1 MGALNTA
8 LLQLFILLSPG
19 FLFLLCFYAFSRL
32 TRSYSSRGLLFDAAS
47 LIVISTCL
55 HLTLILPY
63 FGALSF
69 LFGVSFVD
77 NTIHLFSADFS
88 DESDGAVTSFA
99 EIWRSALSVSVYF
112 FISCFL
118 AGFLGFWVIRTI
130 ECADLRPRNFIH
142 SLLDFLP
149 QKAQDWYQDLW
160 LSKKLG
166 SLRSGFRERLRFFA
180 TRVSHQTFFP
190 LIEGAGSVFEF
201 DGSIDRGSDFLF
213 AGVLTDISY
222 GNRFLMYFGT
232 VTEIVVGEYNS
243 VKSISL
249 REALRFL
256 MKIKDDSAEIQS
268 ISHSRSVFDGHHIDD
283 QVRGTIKHSV
293 ILIEGRTI
301 KNISFQRAPRIS
313 LKRPKDEKAAN
324 KVMSL

>member
-19 FLFLLCFYAFSRL
+19 FLFLLSFYAFSRL

-55 HLTLILPY
+55 HLTLIIPY
-63 FGALSF
+63 FGALAF

-77 NTIHLFSADFS
+77 NTIRLFAADFS
-88 DESDGAVTSFA
+88 DDATGPFTSFA
-99 EIWRSALSVSVYF
+99 EIWKNALSVSIYF
-112 FISCFL
+112 FFSCIL
-118 AGFLGFWVIRTI
+118 AGWLGFWAIRTI
-130 ECADLRPRNFIH
+130 ECADSRPHHFIGN
-142 SLLDFLP
+142 LFFFLSKNTKNRL
-149 QKAQDWYQDLW
+149 QNTW
-160 LSKKLG
+160 LSRKLV
-166 SLRSGFRERLRFFA
+166 SVRSAFRERLRFFA

-190 LIEGAGSVFEF
+190 LIEGPGSVFEF

-222 GNRFLMYFGT
+222 GNRCLMYFGT

-256 MKIKDDSAEIQS
+256 MKIKDDSAEIQATN
-268 ISHSRSVFDGHHIDD
+268 HSKSVFDGHHIDD
-283 QVRGTIKHSV
+283 QVKGSIKHSV
-293 ILIEGRTI
+293 LLIEGRTI

-313 LKRPKDEKAAN
+313 TKRPEDEKAVT